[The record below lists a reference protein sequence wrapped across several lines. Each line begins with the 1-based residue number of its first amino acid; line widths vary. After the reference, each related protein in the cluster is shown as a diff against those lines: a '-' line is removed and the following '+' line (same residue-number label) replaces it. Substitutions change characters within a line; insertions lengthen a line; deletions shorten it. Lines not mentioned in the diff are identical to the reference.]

1 MNTEGDRTR
10 EDDDLLRRAGSG
22 DEGALGELFARHRP
36 RLERMLGVRLDRRL
50 NRRMDASDVLQDV
63 YLEMARR
70 MPEYLGNASV
80 PFYVWL
86 RSLAGQRLVDLYRRH
101 LGARMR
107 AVDLEVSLHR
117 GGVPQA
123 SSLSLAEQLAG
134 RLTSPTRAASRE
146 ELRLRLQ
153 QVLNTMEPLD
163 REIIAMRH
171 FEELSNVE
179 AAEVLGIQKSAASK
193 RYLRAVRRLR
203 EALAGIPGFLEA

>member
-1 MNTEGDRTR
+1 MNTEGDWTR
-10 EDDDLLRRAGSG
+10 EDEDLLRRAGSG
-22 DEGALGELFARHRP
+22 DAGAIGDLFARYRP
-36 RLERMLGVRLDRRL
+36 RLQKMLNVRLDRRL
-50 NRRMDASDVLQDV
+50 QRRMDTSDVLQEV

-70 MPEYLGNASV
+70 MPEYVGNATV

-101 LGARMR
+101 LGAQMR
-107 AVDLEVSLHR
+107 AIDVEVSLHR

-123 SSLSLAEQLAG
+123 SSLSLAELLAG
-134 RLTSPTRAASRE
+134 GLTSPTQAASRE

-153 QVLNTMEPLD
+153 QVLNTLEPLD

-179 AAEVLGIQKSAASK
+179 VAEVLGIQTSAASK